1 MGTDAI
7 SAAVKPDPTKWRD
20 RIFEVATGAAFLG
33 VLVAVVSGAASFAA
47 VFLGAYNFAAAA
59 GFGSSIAAL
68 LSAAGLATVYSS
80 THHIVQARPAWRKL
94 GITVPA
100 IAAIAATAGGSAYI
114 HGPSPTAAPRP
125 VSTSPETVF
134 NITARNDAL
143 PQAQKPIRVDGL
155 RVAYAKPPA
164 P

>member
-7 SAAVKPDPTKWRD
+7 SAVVKPDPTKWHD
-20 RIFEVATGAAFLG
+20 RICECALGAAFPG
-33 VLVAVVSGAASFAA
+33 VLVAVVSGTASFAA
-47 VFLGAYNFAAAA
+47 VFLGAYSFAAAA

-68 LSAAGLATVYSS
+68 FSAAGLATVYSS
-80 THHIVQARPAWRKL
+80 THDLVKARPAWRKL
-94 GITVPA
+94 GMALPA

-114 HGPSPTAAPRP
+114 HGPSRTAAPRP

-143 PQAQKPIRVDGL
+143 PQVQKPIRADGL